1 MEIMRNFNGE
11 NVRISLSAAEVRAAY
26 QEQIRAFN
34 LSAALR
40 AFYKHIGVD
49 EASIDTHAPIDDFV
63 KEDFLDSYGVALDDV
78 LDPSS
83 DYYIIPDIVEYFE
96 NNFGNDEN
104 SESDWDASVEHVLSL
119 LTPKAPKK
127 DYVVTLK
134 VNGWVR
140 YTVAAENWDDAR
152 DKAIKCF
159 EEDDFGNLEDI
170 ECEVHNAVTG
180 EDGSWLCLFSG
191 NDDKDEH

>member
-26 QEQIRAFN
+26 QEQIRTFN

-83 DYYIIPDIVEYFE
+83 DYYIIPDIIEYFE
-96 NNFGNDEN
+96 SEFSLDEN
-104 SESDWDASVEHVLSL
+104 SDSAWDASVKYVLGL
-119 LTPKAPKK
+119 LAAKTPKKN
-127 DYVVTLK
+127 YVVTLK
-134 VNGWVR
+134 VDAWVR
-140 YTVAAENWDDAR
+140 YAVIAESWDDAR
-152 DKAIKCF
+152 DKAIKRF
-159 EEDDFGNLEDI
+159 EEDDFGNLEDV
-170 ECEVHNAVTG
+170 ECEARNAVTDNESSWHDFSSDDND
-180 EDGSWLCLFSG
+180 EDE
-191 NDDKDEH
+191 D

>member
-26 QEQIRAFN
+26 QEQIRTFN

-63 KEDFLDSYGVALDDV
+63 KEDFQDCYGIALDDV
-78 LDPSS
+78 LDSS
-83 DYYIIPDIVEYFE
+83 SAYYIIPDIVEYFE
-96 NNFGNDEN
+96 NNFGPDEN
-104 SESDWDASVEHVLSL
+104 SESAWDASVKYVLGL
-119 LTPKAPKK
+119 LAAKTPKKN
-127 DYVVTLK
+127 YVVTLK
-134 VNGWVR
+134 VNGWVH
-140 YTVAAENWDDAR
+140 YPVIAENWDDAR
-152 DKAIKCF
+152 DKAIKRF
-159 EEDDFGNLEDI
+159 EEDDFGNLEDV
-170 ECEVHNAVTG
+170 ECEVRNAVTG

-191 NDDKDEH
+191 NDDEDKH

>member
-26 QEQIRAFN
+26 QEQIRTFN

-83 DYYIIPDIVEYFE
+83 ANYIIPDIVEYFE

-152 DKAIKCF
+152 DKAIKRF
-159 EEDDFGNLEDI
+159 EEDDFGNLEDV
-170 ECEVHNAVTG
+170 ECEARNAATG